1 MGVTYHTPD
10 GTVYTYIQHPHDPVQ
25 GPLGYADASY
35 QGYRLRRE
43 REHFLWEIY
52 AREDGGIVP
61 ARLRCRFTNLGMAK
75 AFLRSY
81 LVEEETKKKQRNARK
96 FAN

>member
-1 MGVTYHTPD
+1 MAVTYHTPS
-10 GTVYTYIQHPHDPVQ
+10 GTSYTFIPHPREPVQ
-25 GPLGYADASY
+25 GAVGCAEATY
-35 QGYRLRRE
+35 QDYKFRRE
-43 REHFLWEIY
+43 PEHFLWEIY

-81 LVEEETKKKQRNARK
+81 LIEEEAKNKKRNATK
-96 FAN
+96 FKN